1 MTSAITVTNEI
12 IARAESYDGIKAGV
26 VPLKDVLE
34 GRSYKAVS
42 KDQKNTN
49 KFERGSIG
57 SWPMMTQ
64 TVLVL
69 GLKHPEDNPQL
80 DYWDGVD
87 TPGNN
92 RLREISWSM
101 EQWLK
106 ERYGLSAI
114 PLAYRLEKGG
124 LFLKDAAVLSGIGV
138 IGQNNM
144 LLHPV
149 WGPRIRLRA
158 MLMEG
163 DFHATDALT
172 EFDPCKTCEVFCQ
185 KACPVKAFPEG
196 EYIRSKCFKQTGA
209 DEKNKVPAGDAGD
222 NEKSNLIVKYC
233 RMCELSCPVG
243 A

>member
-1 MTSAITVTNEI
+1 MTSAITLTNEI
-12 IARAESYDGIKAGV
+12 IARAESYDGINAGV

-80 DYWDGVD
+80 DYWDRGD
-87 TPGNN
+87 TPGNR
-92 RLREISWSM
+92 RLREISWSL

-106 ERYGLSAI
+106 ERYSLSAI
-114 PLAYRLEKGG
+114 PLAYLLEKGG

-138 IGQNNM
+138 IGRNNL
-144 LLHPV
+144 LLHPE

-163 DFHATDALT
+163 DFHGTDALT
-172 EFDPCKTCEVFCQ
+172 GFDPCKTCEVFCQ
-185 KACPVKAFPEG
+185 RTCPVKAFPDG
-196 EYIRSKCFKQTGA
+196 KFSGTKCSEQMAA
-209 DEKNKVPAGDAGD
+209 DEKNNVPAVDAGK
-222 NEKSNLIVKYC
+222 NGHRNVLIKYC
-233 RMCELSCPVG
+233 RVCEQSCPVG
-243 A
+243 S